1 MYMEPFTVT
10 DAAKDQMV
18 VVCNARSADAVRFSI
33 RGGGCAG
40 FEYQWDTVSNDTFDE
55 GDTIVD
61 LQENKKFVV
70 DNMSI
75 MYINGAEFDYVT
87 EAFGSAFRVN
97 NPNATTSCG
106 CGESIGF

>member
-1 MYMEPFTVT
+1 
-10 DAAKDQMV
+10 
-18 VVCNARSADAVRFSI
+18 
-33 RGGGCAG
+33 
-40 FEYQWDTVSNDTFDE
+40 
-55 GDTIVD
+55 
-61 LQENKKFVV
+61 
-70 DNMSI
+70 MSI